1 MLVYL
6 AKYEK
11 APGKHMPI
19 PRHIPHEFTEH
30 LKKGVG
36 VNSIKSLA
44 NEALRHPEWI
54 DCLLDILTG
63 HISWDRDGMRKA
75 AWMLHHVYLLDERA
89 LLHHRSTLT
98 TILDHTEDPS
108 VLREVLKVL
117 GSPLW
122 SDTETDAQRVE
133 LLQLGMDLMYDTS
146 LPLGIHY
153 TAIQLTSFRIVHK
166 TECTSVKEAMLQLNS
181 TVGQESLPL
190 RLCVER
196 SLARLDK
203 KWR

>member
-19 PRHIPHEFTEH
+19 LRHIPHEFTEH

-44 NEALRHPEWI
+44 NEALRQPEWI
-54 DCLLDILTG
+54 ECLLDILTG

-89 LLHHRSTLT
+89 LFHHRSTLT

-108 VLREVLKVL
+108 VLREVLKIL

-133 LLQLGMDLMYDTS
+133 LLQLGMDLMYDNA
-146 LPLGIHY
+146 LPLGVHY
-153 TAIQLTSFRIVHK
+153 TAIQLTSFRILHK
-166 TECTSVKEAMLQLNS
+166 TECTSVTEAMMQLNS

>member
-19 PRHIPHEFTEH
+19 PQHIPHEFTEN

-44 NEALRHPEWI
+44 NEALRQPEWI

-89 LLHHRSTLT
+89 LFHHRSTLT

-108 VLREVLKVL
+108 VLREVLKIL

-153 TAIQLTSFRIVHK
+153 TAIQLTSFRILHK

-181 TVGQESLPL
+181 SVGQESLPL

>member
-11 APGKHMPI
+11 APGKHMRI

-36 VNSIKSLA
+36 VNSIKSMA

-108 VLREVLKVL
+108 VLREVLKIL

-122 SDTETDAQRVE
+122 SDTETDTQRVE

-166 TECTSVKEAMLQLNS
+166 TECTSVTEAMMQLNS

>member
-1 MLVYL
+1 
-6 AKYEK
+6 
-11 APGKHMPI
+11 MPI

-108 VLREVLKVL
+108 VLREVLKIL

-122 SDTETDAQRVE
+122 SDTETDTQRVE

-166 TECTSVKEAMLQLNS
+166 TECASVTQAMMQLNS

>member
-1 MLVYL
+1 
-6 AKYEK
+6 
-11 APGKHMPI
+11 MPI

-36 VNSIKSLA
+36 VNSIRSLA
-44 NEALRHPEWI
+44 NDALRRPEWI
-54 DCLLDILTG
+54 DCLLDILSG

-75 AWMLHHVYLLDERA
+75 AWMLHHIFLLDERA
-89 LLHHRSTLT
+89 LLHHRSTFT

-108 VLREVLKVL
+108 VLREVFKIL

-122 SDTETDAQRVE
+122 ADTETEAQRVE

-153 TAIQLTSFRIVHK
+153 TALRLTSFRIVHT
-166 TECTSVKEAMLQLNS
+166 TECASVREAMVQLNS

-190 RLCVER
+190 RQCVER
-196 SLARLDK
+196 WIARLDK
-203 KWR
+203 KWK

>member
-36 VNSIKSLA
+36 VNSIKSMA

-98 TILDHTEDPS
+98 TVLDHTEDPS

-122 SDTETDAQRVE
+122 SDTETDTQRVE

-146 LPLGIHY
+146 LPSGNPLHSHS
-153 TAIQLTSFRIVHK
+153 TDLLPH
-166 TECTSVKEAMLQLNS
+166 CTQDGMHVCHRSHDAAELHRGTGKPSAA
-181 TVGQESLPL
+181 TV
-190 RLCVER
+190 R
-196 SLARLDK
+196 
-203 KWR
+203 